1 MEKLI
6 NDNQLSEFM
15 NAVLDGLLDKKVKNI
30 LTVLIRNKDELFH
43 LQKISKLSNV
53 PIASSFRIVKRL
65 ASLGFIAVI
74 RINKFKVY
82 KLGDNKKTKELIGL
96 LGK

>member
-1 MEKLI
+1 M
-6 NDNQLSEFM
+6 
-15 NAVLDGLLDKKVKNI
+15 DKKIRNI
-30 LTVLIRNKDELFH
+30 LGVLIKNKGEFFH

-53 PIASSFRIVKRL
+53 PIASSFRIVRKL
-65 ASLGFIAVI
+65 VNLGFVSVI

-82 KLGDNKKTKELIGL
+82 KLSDSKKTKVLIGF

>member
-1 MEKLI
+1 M
-6 NDNQLSEFM
+6 DD
-15 NAVLDGLLDKKVKNI
+15 VLYGLVDKKIRSILSVFIKN
-30 LTVLIRNKDELFH
+30 KGELFH

-53 PIASSFRIVKRL
+53 PIASSFRIVRRL
-65 ASLGFIAVI
+65 VSLGFVSVI

-82 KLGDNKKTKELIGL
+82 KLSDSKKTKVLIGF

>member
-1 MEKLI
+1 
-6 NDNQLSEFM
+6 M
-15 NAVLDGLLDKKVKNI
+15 NAILDGLVDKKVKNI
-30 LTVLIRNKDELFH
+30 LDVFIKNKDGLFH

-82 KLGDNKKTKELIGL
+82 KLADNNKTKCLRDLWE
-96 LGK
+96 K